1 MRGGDT
7 ISINKSLGACFT
19 NPGKHR
25 GPAVV
30 PQLHKEC
37 RWLVKMLQESKCR
50 NFKLDPKSDLEDL
63 DRESSKIQEIT
74 GINN

>member
-7 ISINKSLGACFT
+7 ISINKSLGACFI

-25 GPAVV
+25 GPGVV

-37 RWLVKMLQESKCR
+37 RWLVKMLQESKCC
-50 NFKLDPKSDLEDL
+50 NFILDPKSDLEDL
-63 DRESSKIQEIT
+63 DRVIQNT
-74 GINN
+74 GNHRHK